1 MGQGQRVSFQEQEPA
16 MPTSNLKPLKPQD
29 FDYWTAQHLLNRA
42 GFGGT
47 PAQARAL
54 ANMGLDA
61 AVEYIVEYEKVD
73 APLVRE
79 DEFNRD
85 IMRPA
90 NAEERMEV
98 EQARRSGNEA
108 LLEKYRQERQQREME
123 DRRQVAE
130 MQKWWLRRIIETPR
144 PLQEK
149 MTLFWHGHF
158 ATGYRSIE
166 NSYHMF
172 MQNQFF
178 RANATGS
185 FADLVY
191 GIIRDPAMLRYLNN
205 DQNRK
210 ERPNENLARELMEL
224 FTLGEGNLY
233 TEADIKEGAR
243 ALTGYTFYDDAFV
256 FRPEQH
262 DDGSKTILGQK
273 GKWDGVDFCRIILST
288 RTPSEFICWKLY
300 RYMVNDLP
308 GDPDA
313 NRQSFIT
320 KLAREM
326 RDSNYQLKPV
336 LKILFKS
343 EHFYDESNRGAL
355 IKNPIQLIAQSIRS
369 LHTPARN
376 LSALVSA
383 ADLMG
388 QNILYPPSVKGW
400 DGGRAWINT
409 STLFVRQNLLIYL
422 LTGRRP
428 DAYEWQ
434 ADGRE
439 YDPSHLIEH
448 LSQDAGGE
456 PTIEDVV
463 TYVLRFN
470 LGAQPHAER
479 VHTLVTFVKDNGGK
493 IDKPMLTG
501 LLSLIAA
508 MPEYQLC

>member
-1 MGQGQRVSFQEQEPA
+1 
-16 MPTSNLKPLKPQD
+16 MPISNLKPLNPQD
-29 FDYWTAQHLLNRA
+29 FDYWKAVHLLNRA

-54 ANMGLDA
+54 TNMGLDA
-61 AVEYIVEYEKVD
+61 AVDYIVDYEKVD
-73 APLVRE
+73 APPVAE
-79 DEFNRD
+79 DEFDKD

-98 EQARRSGNEA
+98 EQARRSRNEA
-108 LLEKYRQERQQREME
+108 LLEKYRQEREQRQMA
-123 DRRQVAE
+123 DRRQMAQI
-130 MQKWWLRRIIETPR
+130 QKWWLRRIIETPR
-144 PLQEK
+144 PLEEK

-166 NSYHMF
+166 DSYHMF
-172 MQNQFF
+172 QQNQFF

-210 ERPNENLARELMEL
+210 EKPNENLARELMEL

-233 TEADIKEGAR
+233 NERDIKEGAR
-243 ALTGYTFYDDAFV
+243 ALTGYTFEDDLFV
-256 FRPEQH
+256 FREQMH
-262 DDGSKTILGQK
+262 DKDDKNILGQK

-288 RTPSEFICWKLY
+288 KTPSEFICWKLY
-300 RYMVNDLP
+300 RYLVSDLP
-308 GDPDA
+308 GDPDKD
-313 NRQSFIT
+313 RQGFIV
-320 KLAREM
+320 KWAREF
-326 RDSNYQLKPV
+326 RDNNYQIKPLLKT
-336 LKILFKS
+336 LFKS
-343 EHFYDESNRGAL
+343 AHFYDEANRAAL
-355 IKNPIQLIAQSIRS
+355 IKNPVQLIVQAIRS

-376 LSALVSA
+376 LAALASA

-388 QNILYPPSVKGW
+388 QNIFFPPSVKGW

-409 STLFVRQNLLIYL
+409 STLFVRQNLMIYL

-434 ADGRE
+434 ADGRD
-439 YDPSHLIEH
+439 YDPTHLVDH
-448 LSQDAGGE
+448 LTEQPAGE
-456 PTIEDVV
+456 ADVQHIIK
-463 TYVLRFN
+463 YLLRFA
-470 LGAQPHAER
+470 LGTQPHEER
-479 VHTLVTFVKDNGGK
+479 VQTLVKFVNDNGGV
-493 IDKPMLTG
+493 IDKPMLVA

>member
-1 MGQGQRVSFQEQEPA
+1 
-16 MPTSNLKPLKPQD
+16 MPINSLKPLDRKE
-29 FDYWTAQHLLNRA
+29 FDYWKAVHLLNRA

-61 AVEYIVEYEKVD
+61 AVDYIVDCEKVEAEPVPAD
-73 APLVRE
+73 QF
-79 DEFNRD
+79 DKD

-108 LLEKYRQERQQREME
+108 LLEKYRQERQMRQGE
-123 DRRQVAE
+123 DRRQMAE
-130 MQKWWLRRIIETPR
+130 IQKWWLKRIVETAR
-144 PLQEK
+144 PLEEK

-166 NSYHMF
+166 DSYHMF
-172 MQNQFF
+172 QQNQFF

-191 GIIRDPAMLRYLNN
+191 GIVRDPAMLRYLNN

-210 ERPNENLARELMEL
+210 EKPNENLARELMEL
-224 FTLGEGNLY
+224 FTLGEGHLY
-233 TEADIKEGAR
+233 TENDIKEGAR
-243 ALTGYTFYDDAFV
+243 ALTGYSFEDDRFV
-256 FRPEQH
+256 FREPVH
-262 DDGSKTILGQK
+262 DTGSKTILGQK
-273 GKWDGVDFCRIILST
+273 GNWDGKDFCRIILST
-288 RTPSEFICWKLY
+288 RVPSEFICWKLY
-300 RYMVNDLP
+300 RYLVCDLP
-308 GDPDA
+308 GEPDKD
-313 NRQSFIT
+313 RQGFIL
-320 KLAREM
+320 KLAREL
-326 RDSNYQLKPV
+326 RDQNYDIKHL
-336 LKILFKS
+336 LRTLFRS
-343 EHFYDESNRGAL
+343 EHFYDAENTAAL
-355 IKNPIQLIAQSIRS
+355 IKSPIQLIAQAIRS

-376 LSALVSA
+376 LPALLSA

-388 QNILYPPSVKGW
+388 QNIFFPPNVKGW

-428 DAYEWQ
+428 DAYEWE
-434 ADGRE
+434 ADGRD
-439 YDPSHLIEH
+439 YDPMHLIEH
-448 LSQDAGGE
+448 LQADGQVAMGDGDGPLSGARSALPVQE
-456 PTIEDVV
+456 VV
-463 TYVLRFN
+463 TYLLRFN
-470 LGAQPHAER
+470 LGRQPDPQR
-479 VHTLVTFVKDNGGK
+479 VQTLVQFVNGNGGA
-493 IDKPMLTG
+493 IDKPMIIG